1 MTTSTAVL
9 SPPALRAQL
18 SFRAQGKPLIAP
30 FTLEAHEGA
39 VVAIMGPGGS
49 GKSALLRALAGIP
62 ARPGIEHHGES
73 HIHGLAPVVARRE
86 GRSIYVP
93 QPGHPLPSDAVPPPT
108 VDEALAGAPA
118 VFLDEPRITDELGP
132 RLRDH
137 AGVAFIVTHHQAF
150 VRAWCD
156 ALLFV
161 RAGEAESLI
170 EPQRFFDSPPSLLA
184 SQFVGSGTCAPPVP
198 PLPLP
203 KHFYWLDHN
212 RLAGMGLPGLQ
223 RDADEDLAAIAE
235 AGVRAVVNL
244 TETALP
250 AGQLSSH
257 GLQSLHV
264 PIKDMGVP
272 SYQAAASV
280 CQYIDDRLAEDAPVA
295 LHCRAGL
302 GRTGTLLAAYLVW
315 KGEGTR
321 DAIDRVRAVRHHAIQ
336 TRGQETFVRAFARR
350 YGGGA

>member
-1 MTTSTAVL
+1 MTSPSAATRPPVL
-9 SPPALRAQL
+9 CAQL
-18 SFRAQGKPLIAP
+18 AFTAQSKALISP
-30 FTLEAHEGA
+30 FAWEVAEGT

-62 ARPGIEHHGES
+62 ARPGIEHTGES
-73 HIHGLAPVVARRE
+73 LIYGLAPAIARQH
-86 GRSIYVP
+86 GQSIYVP

-118 VFLDEPRITDELGP
+118 VFLDEPRIADDLGP
-132 RLRDH
+132 RLRNH
-137 AGVAFIVTHHQAF
+137 EGVVFIVTHHQAF

-156 ALLFV
+156 ELLFV
-161 RAGEAESLI
+161 RAGET
-170 EPQRFFDSPPSLLA
+170 EPLVAPETFFASPPSLLA
-184 SQFVGSGTCAPPVP
+184 SQFVGTGTCAPPVP
-198 PLPLP
+198 PLSLP

-212 RLAGMGLPGLQ
+212 RVAGMGLPGLQ
-223 RDADEDLAAIAE
+223 RDADEDLASIAE

-250 AGQLSSH
+250 LGQLSSH

-280 CQYIDDRLAEDAPVA
+280 CQFVDDQLGGDAPVA

-315 KGEGTR
+315 KGSPPN
-321 DAIDRVRAVRHHAIQ
+321 DAIERVRAVRHHAIQ
-336 TRGQETFVRAFARR
+336 TRGQETFIRSFARR
-350 YGGGA
+350 YGGVA

>member
-1 MTTSTAVL
+1 MTAAPHPTI
-9 SPPALRAQL
+9 RAQL
-18 SFRAQGKPLIAP
+18 SFTAEAKPLIGP
-30 FTLEAHEGA
+30 FTVAVDTGA

-62 ARPGIEHHGES
+62 ARTGIEHRGEATVYD
-73 HIHGLAPVVARRE
+73 LTPEAARRE

-93 QPGHPLPSDAVPPPT
+93 QPGHPLPSDAKPPPT
-108 VDEALAGAPA
+108 VDEALAGAPV
-118 VFLDEPRITDELGP
+118 VFLDEPRITDDLGP

-137 AGVAFIVTHHQAF
+137 EGVVLIVTHHQAF
-150 VRAWCD
+150 VRRWCD

-161 RAGEAESLI
+161 RVGEV
-170 EPQRFFDSPPSLLA
+170 EPVIAPERFFDSPPTLLA
-184 SQFVGSGTCAPPVP
+184 SQFVGTGTCAPPVP

-203 KHFYWLDHN
+203 KHFYWLDEN
-212 RLAGMGLPGLQ
+212 RLAGMGLPGLS
-223 RDADEDLAAIAE
+223 RDADEDLASIAE

-244 TETALP
+244 TESALP

-280 CQYIDDRLAEDAPVA
+280 CQYVDDHLDNDAPVA

-315 KGEGTR
+315 KGSPPDE
-321 DAIDRVRAVRHHAIQ
+321 AIARVRAVQHHAIQ
-336 TRGQETFVRAFARR
+336 TRGQETFIRSFARR
-350 YGGGA
+350 YGGVA